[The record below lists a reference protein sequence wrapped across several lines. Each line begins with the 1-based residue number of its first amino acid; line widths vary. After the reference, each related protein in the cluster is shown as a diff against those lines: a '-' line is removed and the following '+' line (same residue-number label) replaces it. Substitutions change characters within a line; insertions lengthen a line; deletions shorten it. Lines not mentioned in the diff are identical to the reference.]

1 MSYSQ
6 YKKINFDREK
16 WNQFEPSE
24 LFMIKQ
30 ETLNRSRDFMNM
42 KANKEKNN
50 LKRVSVVHN
59 NRATRPWQKNRCDSN
74 RTCSRCATCTPS
86 CPAPRTTSTRN
97 RNR

>member
-50 LKRVSVVHN
+50 LKRVLILLDS
-59 NRATRPWQKNRCDSN
+59 RTTPWWQKSRCASS
-74 RTCSRCATCTPS
+74 RTCSRSAMSTHS

-97 RNR
+97 RSR